1 MSRTMTHIYLILNKI
16 TAFIIQM
23 CIWAVALAAI
33 YTIANSR
40 EEEKVYNYTDM
51 LITYKNYIVVGKTEV
66 HDIPKLYLMNPL
78 NKGHT
83 YNMIDDKICVTR
95 EVYLNTFVG
104 DTIGKT
110 KFVFIR

>member
-1 MSRTMTHIYLILNKI
+1 MTNACSILNKI
-16 TAFIIQM
+16 TAVICQLIVLVIGF
-23 CIWAVALAAI
+23 VLI
-33 YTIANSR
+33 YSILDTR
-40 EEEKVYNYTDM
+40 KEEKVYNYTDM

-66 HDIPKLYLMNPL
+66 HDIPKLYLMNPF

-83 YNMIDDKICVTR
+83 YNIVDEKIHVTK

>member
-1 MSRTMTHIYLILNKI
+1 MISAYSVLNKI
-16 TAFIIQM
+16 TEIICKFCVLVIFM
-23 CIWAVALAAI
+23 VGL
-33 YTIANSR
+33 YTMLTYKSSP
-40 EEEKVYNYTDM
+40 EKVYNYTGM
-51 LITYKNYIVVGKTEV
+51 LVTYKNYIVVGKTEV

>member
-1 MSRTMTHIYLILNKI
+1 MTTVCLILNKI
-16 TAFIIQM
+16 TGFICKI
-23 CIWAVALAAI
+23 CTVIVFIVGA
-33 YTIANSR
+33 YTMLTYKSSP
-40 EEEKVYNYTDM
+40 EKVYNYTDM
-51 LITYKNYIVVGKTEV
+51 LVTYKNYIVVGKTEV

>member
-1 MSRTMTHIYLILNKI
+1 MTTVCLILNKI
-16 TAFIIQM
+16 TEFICKI
-23 CIWAVALAAI
+23 CAVIVFIVGA
-33 YTIANSR
+33 YTMLTYKSSP
-40 EEEKVYNYTDM
+40 EKVYNYTDM
-51 LITYKNYIVVGKTEV
+51 LVTYKNYIVVGKTEV

-83 YNMIDDKICVTR
+83 YNIIDDKICVTR

>member
-1 MSRTMTHIYLILNKI
+1 MISAYSVLNKI
-16 TAFIIQM
+16 TEIICKFCVLVIFM
-23 CIWAVALAAI
+23 VGL
-33 YTIANSR
+33 YTMLTYKSSP
-40 EEEKVYNYTDM
+40 EKVYNYTDM
-51 LITYKNYIVVGKTEV
+51 LVTYKNYIVVGKTKV

-83 YNMIDDKICVTR
+83 YNMIDNKICVTR

>member
-1 MSRTMTHIYLILNKI
+1 MATIGLILNKI
-16 TAFIIQM
+16 TEII
-23 CIWAVALAAI
+23 CKFCALVVFMVSL
-33 YTIANSR
+33 YTMLNYKSHP
-40 EEEKVYNYTDM
+40 EKVYNYTEM
-51 LITYKNYIVVGKTEV
+51 LLTYRNYIVVGKTEV
-66 HDIPKLYLMNPL
+66 HDIPKLYLINPL

>member
-1 MSRTMTHIYLILNKI
+1 MTTVCLILNKI
-16 TAFIIQM
+16 TKFI
-23 CIWAVALAAI
+23 CNVCAI
-33 YTIANSR
+33 VVVLVGAYTMINYQTSP
-40 EEEKVYNYTDM
+40 EKVYNYTE
-51 LITYKNYIVVGKTEV
+51 LLVTYKNYIVVGKTEV
-66 HDIPKLYLMNPL
+66 HDIPKLYLMNPF

-83 YNMIDDKICVTR
+83 HNIVDEKIYVTK